1 MVTKTKAAQKKG
13 KVKVGRLEVNKETVK
28 DLTNSEEKKVKGGIF
43 PDLNKRL
50 LVYRNARRRSF
61 MSELHMKRESRQ
73 EAEENPTRSVA
84 PSRLSL
90 RLRIKD
96 WTRTLADLI

>member
-43 PDLNKRL
+43 PISISACWCTATLDGG
-50 LVYRNARRRSF
+50 VSCRNC
-61 MSELHMKRESRQ
+61 
-73 EAEENPTRSVA
+73 
-84 PSRLSL
+84 
-90 RLRIKD
+90 I
-96 WTRTLADLI
+96 